1 MAHSPAHDGHDDAS
15 HGTLSS
21 YLVGFVLSV
30 ILTAASF
37 GAVLGGWLASTTTMV
52 IALAVLAAVQI
63 VVHLIFFLHMNT
75 SSSGQRWNLTAFVYT
90 VLTVMILIVGSL
102 WIMHNVS
109 INMMSR

>member
-15 HGTLSS
+15 HGTVSS

-37 GAVLGGWLASTTTMV
+37 GVVLGGWFASTTTMV
-52 IALAVLAAVQI
+52 LALAVLAAVQI

-75 SSSGQRWNLTAFVYT
+75 SSGQRWNLTAFVYT
-90 VLTVMILIVGSL
+90 VLTVGIVIVGSL

-109 INMMSR
+109 MNMMSR